1 MKKKVQPV
9 KFIVLLA
16 IRCRRDNIM
25 GYAYNMTYSLL
36 LSFFP
41 FLIFLMTLVGYSDLD
56 SSAILP
62 SLGNYLPRE
71 VYDLVSDIMT
81 EVMDHQRNSL
91 MSFSALFAVYAASG
105 GFRSFMEAANRIMEV
120 KERRN
125 IIFRFL
131 LSVFWV
137 ILLSIAI
144 IFALLSIVFGQYLLN
159 IIYRYIPYPF
169 DLLRIYRIIVP
180 EIFIFLL
187 FLSFYMFVPSRRICF
202 RCAIPGALLT
212 TAAWIIF
219 TMFFQIYVNTYANY
233 SRFYG
238 TLGAVIILLLWL
250 LFTSVIMLVGL
261 EFNALLQELNIV
273 RVPAK
278 KAEKPLK

>member
-1 MKKKVQPV
+1 MRKKISPV
-9 KFIVLLA
+9 KFIVHLA
-16 IRCRRDNIM
+16 IRFRKDNIM
-25 GYAYNMTYSLL
+25 AYAYTMTYSLL

-56 SSAILP
+56 SSLILP
-62 SLGNYLPRE
+62 SLGSYLPDE
-71 VYDLVSDIMT
+71 VYTLVSEIVT
-81 EVMDHQRNSL
+81 EVLDHQRNGL
-91 MSFSALFAVYAASG
+91 MSFSGIFAAYAASG
-105 GFRSFMEAANRIMEV
+105 GFRSFMEASNRILGI

-125 IIFRFL
+125 VIFRYI

-144 IFALLSIVFGQYLLN
+144 VFALLSIVFGQQILNLL
-159 IIYRYIPYPF
+159 YRYIPHSI
-169 DLLRIYRIIVP
+169 DLFQIYRIIVP

-187 FLSFYMFVPSRRICF
+187 FLSFYMFVPAQRICF

-212 TAAWIIF
+212 TTAWIIF
-219 TMFFQIYVNTYANY
+219 TMLFQIYVNTYANY

-250 LFTSVIMLVGL
+250 LFTSVIMLLGL
-261 EFNALLQELNIV
+261 ELNAILQELNIV
-273 RVPAK
+273 KAPGK
-278 KAEKPLK
+278 KDETGSV